1 MAFTNHAIFKR
12 LTSERVPILT
22 DTRKSGQAIEML
34 QRVPIFSGLNKK
46 YLKNVAEKGT
56 EQTFE
61 AGQTIVREGELGFGL
76 FLVLEGATEVRKSSK
91 VVAKLGRGQFF
102 GELSLLDKQ
111 MRSADVVA
119 VEPTK
124 CLVIKPWDFSAFIR
138 LYPEVAEG
146 VLRELASRLR
156 ATTEALAY

>member
-1 MAFTNHAIFKR
+1 M
-12 LTSERVPILT
+12 T
-22 DTRKSGQAIEML
+22 DSRKSGQVIEML
-34 QRVPIFSGLNKK
+34 QRVSIFSGLSKK

-61 AGQTIVREGELGFGL
+61 AGQTVVREGEIGFG
-76 FLVLEGATEVRKSSK
+76 FYLVLEGATEVRKSGK
-91 VVAKLGRGQFF
+91 VIAKLGRGQFF

-119 VEPTK
+119 VEPTR
-124 CLVIKPWDFSAFIR
+124 CLVIKPWDFSAFLR